1 MASLLGI
8 SLEDSIFIITQHCGV
23 THALCVQLMLNMKV
37 VEFLP
42 DSQMLH
48 GPGGMLGN
56 LQQAHN
62 RSQQLPGSTTQ
73 VIIISDLFHTS
84 FFIHTV

>member
-8 SLEDSIFIITQHCGV
+8 SLEDSIFTITQHCGV

-37 VEFLP
+37 VELLP

-48 GPGGMLGN
+48 GTPGGMLGN

-62 RSQQLPGSTTQ
+62 RSQQLPGSTQ

-84 FFIHTV
+84 FFIHTG